1 MSFYSQVHT
10 HLKIKLSDSILWIGL
25 DNPTQSNAISIEMT
39 NSLTGLLKHADFD
52 PTVRA
57 MVIYGEGSAFCA
69 GGDVKAMEN
78 KTGMFSGESN
88 ELRMR
93 YIHGIQQIPKCIED
107 LSKPLI
113 AMVNGPAIGAGCDL
127 AMMCDLRIGTIKS
140 KFGETFVKL
149 GLVPGDGGTFFLQRV
164 IGFSKAMQ
172 MSLTGDIVSGEE
184 ALKWGLLNYFVSEQ
198 DLESEAQKLAEKITA
213 NGPVAVQM
221 TKKAM
226 KMAYLNDLA
235 TILDLSAAYQ
245 GIAQRTADHFL
256 ALEAMKNKETPK
268 FLGR

>member
-1 MSFYSQVHT
+1 MDFYSEKFT
-10 HLKIKLSDSILWIGL
+10 HLKTQLSGHILWLTL
-25 DNPTQSNAISIEMT
+25 DNVDQSNAISLEMVD
-39 NSLTGLLKHADFD
+39 SLTRVLRHADFD
-52 PTVRA
+52 PQVR
-57 MVIYGEGSAFCA
+57 VIVIKGEGSTFCA
-69 GGDVKAMEN
+69 GGDVKAMQN
-78 KTGMFSGESN
+78 KTGMFAGESN

-93 YIHGIQQIPKCIED
+93 YIHGIQQIPKCIEE

-127 AMMCDLRIGTIKS
+127 AMMCDLRVGTAKS

-172 MSLTGDIVSGEE
+172 MSLTGDLIAGEE
-184 ALKWGLLNYFVSEQ
+184 AQRWGLLNYFTDESQ
-198 DLESEAQKLAEKITA
+198 LEVETRKLAEKIA
-213 NGPVAVQM
+213 NNAPVAVQM

-226 KMAYLNDLA
+226 KMAYLNDLH

-245 GIAQRTADHFL
+245 GITQRTTDHFT
-256 ALEAMKNKETPK
+256 ALQAMKDKKTPE
-268 FLGR
+268 FSGT